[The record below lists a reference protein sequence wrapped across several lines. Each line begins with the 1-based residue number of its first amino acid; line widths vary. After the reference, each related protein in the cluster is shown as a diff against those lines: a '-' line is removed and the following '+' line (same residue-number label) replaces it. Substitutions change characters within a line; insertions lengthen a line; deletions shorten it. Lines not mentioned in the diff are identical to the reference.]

1 MIYLRNIAFYF
12 AFYGGS
18 VVLVIASLIVRVFG
32 LSYLTAMA
40 RRWSRWHQWCV
51 RHLLGISIVEQG
63 KRADGLAFYAMKHEA
78 FFEAIAMPALF
89 DNPVVMAKQELFD
102 IPGWGRVAAAY
113 GLIPVA
119 RGDGAKALRAMVR
132 AVKPLAQ
139 GTRPVVIFP
148 EGTRTPH
155 GQRPPLQAGF
165 AAMYKVLALPVV
177 PVAVDSGPLYQ
188 RRWKRSGTLTIKFG
202 EPIPPG
208 LSRDEVEAR
217 VHTAIN
223 ALNTGDT
230 V

>member
-1 MIYLRNIAFYF
+1 MTILRNIAFYL

-18 VVLVIASLIVRVFG
+18 VGLVIASLIVRIFG
-32 LSYLTAMA
+32 PDHLAAMA
-40 RRWSRWHQWCV
+40 RRWSRWHHWCV
-51 RHLLGISIVEQG
+51 RHLLGIRIVEAGQ
-63 KRADGLAFYAMKHEA
+63 RAEGMAFYAMKHEA

-89 DNPVVMAKQELFD
+89 ANPVVMAKQELFD

-139 GTRPVVIFP
+139 GPRPVVIFP
-148 EGTRTPH
+148 EGRRIPH

-165 AAMYKVLALPVV
+165 AAMYKVLGLPVI
-177 PVAVDSGPLYQ
+177 PVAVDSGPLYH

-208 LSRDEVEAR
+208 LPRDEVEAR
-217 VHTAIN
+217 VHAAIN